1 MPAIVPVL
9 VTGTFLLLAADQVP
23 KFDTGASCHAAAA
36 ASMVINRNE
45 DICKKDENDA
55 RAKLEEQWGQFA
67 AVDKTHCVSLSRTGG
82 APSYVEMLTCLEMA
96 TAARKLPPA
105 DKLSGGAS
113 K

>member
-9 VTGTFLLLAADQVP
+9 VTGTFLVLAADQVP

-36 ASMVINRNE
+36 SMIVNRNE
-45 DICKKDENDA
+45 DICKKDESDA
-55 RAKLEEQWGQFA
+55 RTKLEQDWSKFDA
-67 AVDKTHCVSLSRTGG
+67 ADKTHCVSLTRTGG

-105 DKLSGGAS
+105 DRLSGSNS